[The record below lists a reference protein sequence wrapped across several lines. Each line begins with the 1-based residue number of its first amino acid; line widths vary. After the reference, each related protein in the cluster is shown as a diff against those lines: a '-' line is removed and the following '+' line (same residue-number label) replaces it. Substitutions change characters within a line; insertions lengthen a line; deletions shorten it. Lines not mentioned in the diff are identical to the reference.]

1 MGNWDSVYY
10 EIYEEVTQKGVK
22 EKFDEL
28 LAKIATTEKFKHKPI
43 RDRWSHAIQILR
55 NNEK

>member
-22 EKFDEL
+22 EKFDAL
-28 LAKIATTEKFKHKPI
+28 LVKIANNEKFKHKPI
-43 RDRWSHAIQILR
+43 RERWFHAIQQIR
-55 NNEK
+55 NNEQ